1 MVYVSPKEIFFYVY
15 NCFVG
20 FQTMEAFISATYNLF
35 GNTLEMIIFVLLLCW
50 HEKASRAQ
58 LATQQQ

>member
-1 MVYVSPKEIFFYVY
+1 
-15 NCFVG
+15 
-20 FQTMEAFISATYNLF
+20 MEAFISATYNLF